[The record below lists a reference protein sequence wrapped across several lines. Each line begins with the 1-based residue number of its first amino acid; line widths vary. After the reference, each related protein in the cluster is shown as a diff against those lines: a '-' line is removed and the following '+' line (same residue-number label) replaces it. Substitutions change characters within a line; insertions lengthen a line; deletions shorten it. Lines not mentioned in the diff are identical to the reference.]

1 MTSQFADLT
10 SSLIFFWHSRIS
22 LVKFSYWS
30 KFNFNI
36 MTSSEVMTI
45 FIYEFCPIIGDWDKL
60 GIPNFAVMSLIAAI
74 TVSGYWW
81 KTNRRG
87 KITPPPPPPTP
98 SPPTKIRVKDC
109 TRYKTTSEEVN
120 EMTMNE
126 MFFRPNEITV
136 IHAVKMKS
144 LKPILVT
151 IFFQFLLEMVYL
163 IPLRLFWSLKT
174 FNESVWKTFTLW
186 LGKFSEGK
194 DWIEIRN

>member
-1 MTSQFADLT
+1 MPLEFGFHNIGEKTMTSQFADLT

-60 GIPNFAVMSLIAAI
+60 GIPNFAVMSLIAAF

-87 KITPPPPPPTP
+87 KITPPPPPPTLP
-98 SPPTKIRVKDC
+98 RLGLIMIC
-109 TRYKTTSEEVN
+109 
-120 EMTMNE
+120 
-126 MFFRPNEITV
+126 
-136 IHAVKMKS
+136 S
-144 LKPILVT
+144 LKHCYYLPWGNQIL
-151 IFFQFLLEMVYL
+151 YKC
-163 IPLRLFWSLKT
+163 RLPRA
-174 FNESVWKTFTLW
+174 VQAQ
-186 LGKFSEGK
+186 
-194 DWIEIRN
+194 D